1 MADRVGQQLGNYRLT
16 RLLGRGGFAEVYLAE
31 HLRLGTQA
39 AIKVL
44 LAHLASEED
53 AESFQKEART
63 IARLVHPHIVRVLD
77 FDVQEGT
84 PFLVMDY
91 APNGTLRQ
99 RHPRGVPLAPADMLP
114 YVKQIASALQYAH
127 DEKLI
132 HRDIK
137 PENMLLGRSNDILLS
152 DFGIALM
159 AQSSRQQ
166 STQEVVGTVA
176 YMAPEQIQG
185 KPRPA
190 SDQYALGIVIYEWL
204 TGDRPFHGSFTE
216 VCTQHLFAPP
226 PPLRE
231 KLPNL
236 AQAVEEVVMTALSKD
251 YKQRFASMQ
260 AFATAFE
267 QACQM
272 GSLLSAPTQVMRP
285 AAPPLPPTI
294 VVPPART
301 PATEP
306 NISAPRQTRPG
317 ALAQPA
323 GTLLCAF
330 RGHTKSVRSLAWSP
344 DGSRIASGGFDNT
357 VQLWNT
363 ATGSTIFSYDGHTHP
378 VEAVAWSPDG
388 RYIASAGHD
397 KQVQVWDAATG
408 NSILSYQR
416 HTKTIYALALSPD
429 STRIVSASRDGTVQV
444 WRVMSGHHLF
454 TYNGHN
460 DSVFAV
466 AWSPDG
472 KYIASAS
479 PDKTVQVWDAET
491 GETTLS
497 CEHEG
502 QVFAVTW
509 SPDGSRIASGGD
521 DGTVQ
526 VWDVWDAAE
535 SGDSLLSYEGH
546 TGGVWAVAWSPDG
559 RYIASAGED
568 QTAQVWDAA
577 TGKRRFTYRGH
588 TNIISALAWSPDGSR
603 IASASDDH
611 TVQVWQAG

>member
-1 MADRVGQQLGNYRLT
+1 MADRVGQHLGNYRLT

-99 RHPRGVPLAPADMLP
+99 RHPRGMPLAPADILP
-114 YVKQIASALQYAH
+114 YVKQVAAALQYAH

-190 SDQYALGIVIYEWL
+190 SDQYSLGIVIYEWL

-226 PPLRE
+226 PPMRE

-251 YKQRFASMQ
+251 YKQRFANMQ

-272 GSLLSAPTQVMRP
+272 GALLSAPTQRMQPSASRLPPTSILTPPNSGAPPTVISTPPTP
-285 AAPPLPPTI
+285 AAPPTI
-294 VVPPART
+294 VVPPAHT
-301 PATEP
+301 PANEP
-306 NISAPRQTRPG
+306 NISAPRLSRSG
-317 ALAQPA
+317 APAQPA
-323 GTLLCAF
+323 GTLLCTY
-330 RGHTKSVRSLAWSP
+330 RGHMKGVRSLAWSP

-357 VQLWNT
+357 VQLWKPDEGN
-363 ATGSTIFSYDGHTHP
+363 GLYIYKGHADV
-378 VEAVAWSPDG
+378 VESVAWSPDSK
-388 RYIASAGHD
+388 RM
-397 KQVQVWDAATG
+397 
-408 NSILSYQR
+408 
-416 HTKTIYALALSPD
+416 
-429 STRIVSASRDGTVQV
+429 VS
-444 WRVMSGHHLF
+444 
-454 TYNGHN
+454 
-460 DSVFAV
+460 
-466 AWSPDG
+466 
-472 KYIASAS
+472 
-479 PDKTVQVWDAET
+479 
-491 GETTLS
+491 
-497 CEHEG
+497 
-502 QVFAVTW
+502 
-509 SPDGSRIASGGD
+509 GSN
-521 DGTVQ
+521 
-526 VWDVWDAAE
+526 
-535 SGDSLLSYEGH
+535 
-546 TGGVWAVAWSPDG
+546 
-559 RYIASAGED
+559 D
-568 QTAQVWDAA
+568 QTAQVWDARD
-577 TGKRRFTYRGH
+577 GRNGFTYFGH
-588 TNIISALAWSPDGSR
+588 SSYVYSVAWSPDGRRIVSGSYDQTAQVWDASNGANHIVYRGHSSVVESVAWSR
-603 IASASDDH
+603 DNRHIASGSDDQ
-611 TVQVWQAG
+611 TVQVWTF